1 MRLITHN
8 MLKCNVRGVKNGYP
22 LRIEAESI
30 EEITSEYNYELIKT
44 MLKKIDWSGFL
55 SGGKDLKF
63 QELDSLLK
71 IQDDSQLEALEDEN
85 VLKIIHK
92 LLFDIH
98 INEGHLICPE
108 SGRKFP
114 IKDGIP
120 NMLLHEDEL

>member
-30 EEITSEYNYELIKT
+30 EEITSEYNHELIKT
-44 MLKKIDWSGFL
+44 MLKKIDWQGFL